1 MGFLSSLFGIKGSQP
16 KTSTVVQAQKLPEE
30 ISPFVKE
37 ILGEAQDLYKKE
49 AVQLETIADKGISE
63 AESDIMNIMGEW
75 SNILT

>member
-37 ILGEAQDLYKKE
+37 ILGEAQDLYK
-49 AVQLETIADKGISE
+49 
-63 AESDIMNIMGEW
+63 AEIERGYDP
-75 SNILT
+75 